1 MADSIG
7 GFGMMDYSQIQR
19 LMAVTD
25 EMNRK
30 MNQLV
35 TDIELLKRDVK
46 DLQQSF
52 EDLEKRTA
60 NPPVS
65 WQSWAVAV
73 IGLIMA
79 VSFLLSITGIGR

>member
-25 EMNRK
+25 EMNRNMTK
-30 MNQLV
+30 LV
-35 TDIELLKRDVK
+35 TDIEVLKLQVS
-46 DLQQSF
+46 DLQKRF
-52 EDLEKRTA
+52 TELEDRTA
-60 NPPVS
+60 LTPPVS

-73 IGLIMA
+73 VGLIMA
-79 VSFLLSITGIGR
+79 VVMLLSLANLR